1 MGRAAEAGL
10 PRPLSQSATSPGLG
24 GGEPNSAP
32 PRQPRGAPLYQQ
44 VKHALERQILSGQ
57 LRAGDFLPPEPELCR
72 QFAVSTITMR
82 RALMELGRD
91 GLIRRKGGV
100 GTVVAATRRKLRFAL
115 LFLGFDEQ
123 DWTDRGELFGNLL
136 AGIGDA
142 AWRAN
147 ADFSTVRTSAREDPT
162 PIFKNLLDERQVDG
176 VLLRTAGDVPP
187 GAVDLLESRGMPYVA
202 IKRHI
207 EGRPMNFVTVDDRAA
222 LRRATEHLIELGHTR
237 IALMMA
243 APDISPRRELL
254 AGYREALGAHGLALD
269 PRLEQTMA
277 RRGLPTQEAGFA
289 AMRALLALENPPT
302 AACIDGGE
310 MVIGAF
316 DALAASH
323 LRVPD
328 DIAIVGH
335 GDMRVALGLRPA
347 LTMIE
352 TPYAEIGRI
361 AAMTLFDLIA
371 SPGGG
376 PRQVMLHPPLV
387 VRASC
392 GVRRTREPAGSQLDS
407 QRTVQYRRARQRRS
421 RRPASDPQAVFQE
434 EANV

>member
-1 MGRAAEAGL
+1 MGRAAKAGL
-10 PRPLSQSATSPGLG
+10 PRPLSSSGSSADAGAAPHPARPARAPGT
-24 GGEPNSAP
+24 
-32 PRQPRGAPLYQQ
+32 PLYQQ
-44 VKHALERQILSGQ
+44 VKQALERQILTGQ

-115 LFLGFDEQ
+115 VFLGFDEQ
-123 DWTDRGELFGNLL
+123 DWTDRGEIFGNLL

-147 ADFSTVRTSAREDPT
+147 ADFSTIRTSASDDPA
-162 PIFKNLLDERQVDG
+162 PIFKTLLDEEHIDG

-187 GAVDLLESRGMPYVA
+187 RAVDLLESRGMPYVA

-207 EGRPMNFVTVDDRAA
+207 EGRSMNFVTVDDRAA
-222 LRRATEHLIELGHTR
+222 LRRATEHLIDAGHTR
-237 IALMMA
+237 IALIMA

-254 AGYREALGAHGLALD
+254 AGYREALAAHGLAVD
-269 PRLEQTMA
+269 SRLEQAMP
-277 RRGLPTQEAGFA
+277 RRGLPTQDNGFA
-289 AMRALLALENPPT
+289 AMRALLALDDRPT

-316 DALAASH
+316 DALTASG
-323 LRVPD
+323 LRVPED
-328 DIAIVGH
+328 MAIVGH

-347 LTMIE
+347 VTMIE
-352 TPYAEIGRI
+352 TPYAEIGRL
-361 AAMTLFDLIA
+361 AATTLFDLIA
-371 SPGGG
+371 SPGVA
-376 PRQVMLHPPLV
+376 PRQVMLDPPLL
-387 VRASC
+387 VRASS
-392 GVRRTREPAGSQLDS
+392 GVRRPS
-407 QRTVQYRRARQRRS
+407 RRS
-421 RRPASDPQAVFQE
+421 ASDREAVVQE
-434 EANV
+434 DAHV